1 MRLMFFVPGLRRSA
15 IGRAA
20 NLVARELLRQ
30 GHELTV
36 VRCEEEGLFDEPAH
50 DFSCP
55 TLPWTDYEKVA
66 KLSKA
71 ADLIIYHIGNNYP
84 YHKGCLEWLPI
95 APGLICLHDN
105 FLGHLFWSYAD
116 ATGREAA
123 NRILTRLYGVHVS
136 ERFFHHSDGASFLEF
151 AVECAPMTEWV
162 SEMASGVIVHSS
174 GAMHRLTMACGGP
187 VEVVPLPYDA
197 PVLERGSQSASDQLA
212 NEERALILTIGHVNP
227 NKRHASV
234 IEAIG
239 ASPVL
244 RDAVVFCAVGPSTAE
259 EAEKLHRLAERL
271 HVKLVMT
278 GEVDDLRLAELIG
291 RADVMCCLR
300 WPSLEAASASTI
312 EAMLYG
318 KAVVV
323 TNTGFYRDLPDNCVV
338 KVSPERELVELRE
351 ALERLVVDPAGAR
364 RLGLAAQ
371 LHARGA
377 FRADHYADGIVS
389 MKSAIDQ
396 VRHVAFVAEE
406 IASTMK
412 RWGASGEPSLI
423 EPVAAPLEIFR

>member
-1 MRLMFFVPGLRRSA
+1 MRLMFFVPGLRKSA

-20 NLVARELLRQ
+20 NLVAQELLRQ

-36 VRCEEEGLFDEPAH
+36 VRCVEEVLFVEPAH

-55 TLPWTDYEKVA
+55 ILPWTDFDRVA
-66 KLSKA
+66 ELSKA
-71 ADLIIYHIGNNYP
+71 ADLIVYHIGNNYP

-95 APGLICLHDN
+95 APGVVCLHDN

-123 NRILTRLYGVHVS
+123 NAIVSRLYGAPVS
-136 ERFFHHSDGASFLEF
+136 ERFFHHNDGASFLAF

-174 GAMHRLTMACGGP
+174 GAMNRLTMACSGP

-197 PVLERGSQSASDQLA
+197 PVLNRGERAASDDFA
-212 NEERALILTIGHVNP
+212 NEDRVFILTIGHVNP

-244 RDAVVFCAVGPSTAE
+244 REKAVFCAVGPATAE
-259 EAEKLHRLAERL
+259 EAEKLQRLAERL
-271 HVKLVMT
+271 NVKLLMT

-291 RADVMCCLR
+291 HADVMCCLR

-318 KAVVV
+318 KPVVV
-323 TNTGFYRDLPDNCVV
+323 TNTGFYRDLPDNCVI
-338 KVSPERELVELRE
+338 KISPERELFELRE
-351 ALERLVVDPAGAR
+351 ALENLVGDPAGAR
-364 RLGLAAQ
+364 RRGLAAQ
-371 LHARGA
+371 LYAQAA
-377 FRADHYADGIVS
+377 FRADHYADRIVS

-396 VRHVAFVAEE
+396 ARHVAFVAED